1 MEEVL
6 KYGVDGL
13 ETFLAIA
20 QLAIDTENYALFR
33 EYYSRACVRSFA
45 IDRAVEALADG
56 TEAFAALRMNRGIQA
71 ALTGRKVED
80 L

>member
-45 IDRAVEALADG
+45 IDRAVEREYGVIL
-56 TEAFAALRMNRGIQA
+56 
-71 ALTGRKVED
+71 
-80 L
+80 